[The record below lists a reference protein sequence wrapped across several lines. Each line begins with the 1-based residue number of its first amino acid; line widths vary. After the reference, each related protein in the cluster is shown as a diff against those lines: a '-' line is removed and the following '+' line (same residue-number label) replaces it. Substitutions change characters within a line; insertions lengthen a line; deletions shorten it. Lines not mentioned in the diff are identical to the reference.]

1 LAIRVGPRASIAAEA
16 LLDGEAEGLTR
27 KAVEMALAGDTVA
40 LRLCLER
47 ILPPRRERP
56 VRFSLPALQSPADAA
71 AAMAAIA
78 AAVANGSLTPSEA
91 GELSKLVDA
100 YVKALETS
108 DFDQRLRAI
117 EARGDATRP

>member
-1 LAIRVGPRASIAAEA
+1 
-16 LLDGEAEGLTR
+16 
-27 KAVEMALAGDTVA
+27 MALAGDIVA

-56 VRFSLPALQSPADAA
+56 VHFRLPALESPADAA

-78 AAVANGSLTPSEA
+78 LAVADADLTPSEA
-91 GELSKLVDA
+91 GELSKLVEA
-100 YVKALETS
+100 YVKALEAS

-117 EARGDATRP
+117 EAKGDATRL